1 LPASPDMTIATATN
15 RASVFDRQSTE
26 VLIVAVF
33 TSLSLATDYAMTG
46 FQNIKVMDTLV
57 FLSAFLF
64 GFRLGLGVALLT
76 RFIFGLVNPLG
87 PADPITLVFV
97 MIGECFFVIAG
108 AGLRR
113 TFVASNFSTGS
124 REYERL
130 TVVLSLVGLLATF
143 AFDVLTN
150 FASLLLKTS
159 SLYQAFVVGNIVGA
173 PFAVIHEGSNV
184 FFFALVGPAV
194 ILAATRLGLWS
205 PRGRHE

>member
-1 LPASPDMTIATATN
+1 MTITTVTT
-15 RASVFDRQSTE
+15 RASMFDRPSTK

-33 TSLSLATDYAMTG
+33 TALSLATDYAMTG

-57 FLSAFLF
+57 FLAAFLF
-64 GFRLGLGVALLT
+64 GFRPGIGVALLT
-76 RFIFGLVNPLG
+76 RFIYGLVNPLG
-87 PADPITLVFV
+87 PADPITLLFV

-113 TFVASNFSTGS
+113 TFVASGFPKGG

-130 TVVLSLVGLLATF
+130 TIVLSLVGLTATF

-150 FASLLLKTS
+150 FASLLFKTS

-184 FFFALVGPAV
+184 FFFALVAPAV

-205 PRGRHE
+205 PRGGH

>member
-1 LPASPDMTIATATN
+1 MTVPTVTS
-15 RASVFDRQSTE
+15 RASVFDRPSVK

-33 TSLSLATDYAMTG
+33 TALSLATDYAMTG

-57 FLSAFLF
+57 FLAAFLF
-64 GFRLGLGVALLT
+64 GFRSGIGVALLT
-76 RFIFGLVNPLG
+76 RFIFGVVNPIG

-108 AGLRR
+108 IGLRR
-113 TFVASNFSTGS
+113 TFVASSFPKGS

-130 TVVLSLVGLLATF
+130 TIVLSLVGLMATF

-159 SLYQAFVVGNIVGA
+159 SLYQAFVVGNIVGV
-173 PFAVIHEGSNV
+173 PFAVIHEVSNA
-184 FFFALVGPAV
+184 FFFALVAPAV
-194 ILAATRLGLWS
+194 ILAATRLGLWA
-205 PRGRHE
+205 PRGRH